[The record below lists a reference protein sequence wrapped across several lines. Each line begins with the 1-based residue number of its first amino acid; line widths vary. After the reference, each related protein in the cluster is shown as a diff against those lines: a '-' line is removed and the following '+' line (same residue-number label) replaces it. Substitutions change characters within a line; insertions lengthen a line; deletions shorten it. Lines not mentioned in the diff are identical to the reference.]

1 MTLHELE
8 IPPGPGASFTSKDG
22 QRPMGNPARR
32 STVTMAAS
40 TRRDHRTAV
49 STARRERWSRRRWR
63 GTRCPRR
70 RRKVAAVVK
79 GDRELARIATT
90 WRAETI
96 EPAASARSWSLRWRR
111 GMHDCAVF
119 DDSVLVASGTAQKL
133 KIVWRKDREH
143 TTAVWL
149 HRALSLDQRAVL
161 LLALLRRLGPPAAP
175 PT

>member
-1 MTLHELE
+1 
-8 IPPGPGASFTSKDG
+8 
-22 QRPMGNPARR
+22 
-32 STVTMAAS
+32 
-40 TRRDHRTAV
+40 
-49 STARRERWSRRRWR
+49 
-63 GTRCPRR
+63 
-70 RRKVAAVVK
+70 
-79 GDRELARIATT
+79 
-90 WRAETI
+90 
-96 EPAASARSWSLRWRR
+96 
-111 GMHDCAVF
+111 MHDCAVF